1 MTRSVTSAQMPP
13 PQAQLMDRMY
23 RVQRYFYDI
32 TRKYYLL
39 GRDRLIARMG
49 VSPSDK
55 VLEIGCGTARNLVA
69 LARKH
74 PGAQFFGVDAANVMI
89 ETACKKVAGNGLDGR
104 IHLRQGLAEG
114 LDAGGWFGVPAFDRI
129 FFSYSLSMIPTWQ
142 AALEAALGNLKPE
155 GELWIVDFW
164 DLGGYPRVAGKVLA
178 AWLELFHVRHRPE
191 LLVHLNELQS
201 SGRGELSLEPI
212 GRRYAYLRA
221 VRQKRAIRFSI
232 LIVII
237 IIILILILHSDCAE
251 LKDEGKNMITIKIMI
266 KSL

>member
-142 AALEAALGNLKPE
+142 AAWRRRSGISNPRGNCGSSIFGIWEGIPE
-155 GELWIVDFW
+155 W
-164 DLGGYPRVAGKVLA
+164 RGK
-178 AWLELFHVRHRPE
+178 
-191 LLVHLNELQS
+191 S
-201 SGRGELSLEPI
+201 SRRGWSFSTFGI
-212 GRRYAYLRA
+212 GRS
-221 VRQKRAIRFSI
+221 FWFI
-232 LIVII
+232 LM
-237 IIILILILHSDCAE
+237 SCNRR
-251 LKDEGKNMITIKIMI
+251 GGG
-266 KSL
+266 S